1 MLFIIYTDQ
10 IVLFK
15 EYISTDCWC
24 EKQAAVHFCFPSPPP
39 LLMPFPRN
47 PPPSHLSRLA
57 RLQLGKSLREKREA
71 PLYDSERS
79 FTPIQPGRQDTAHA
93 ATTQNTHISKKDTDV
108 VAMAW
113 TVKRWKL
120 NQKDHWISVHLSV
133 VVYLIWNYI
142 RWSLEHLF
150 NADSCWTDFQEDFM
164 VCYISTLSYVIM
176 FLVIV
181 YLCFI
186 QSDYKRQWMT
196 NQATFY
202 CGFLEVKCPLF
213 ENMTA
218 YSLQYDEYILLLT
231 QY

>member
-1 MLFIIYTDQ
+1 
-10 IVLFK
+10 
-15 EYISTDCWC
+15 
-24 EKQAAVHFCFPSPPP
+24 
-39 LLMPFPRN
+39 
-47 PPPSHLSRLA
+47 
-57 RLQLGKSLREKREA
+57 
-71 PLYDSERS
+71 
-79 FTPIQPGRQDTAHA
+79 
-93 ATTQNTHISKKDTDV
+93 
-108 VAMAW
+108 
-113 TVKRWKL
+113 
-120 NQKDHWISVHLSV
+120 
-133 VVYLIWNYI
+133 
-142 RWSLEHLF
+142 
-150 NADSCWTDFQEDFM
+150 M